1 MIMDRKR
8 SALNQTHREP
18 DWTGMSRVVRPTL
31 IIAIGG
37 TGTAAAK
44 MARARIEHFVGP
56 KHHYVAFRAFDTAF
70 QDNREPRLV
79 DNSEYVYLGGFNA
92 QSVISDIV
100 SGQAFPH
107 WAKWLPPRLNFQQVA
122 FGAGGIRP
130 IGRLCYFYRRD
141 RVEAAI
147 QEALTTVTDS
157 DLALRFHQQT
167 GIRVNLEAGID
178 IHLIGSVCGG
188 TGSGIFLDLA
198 FDLRRWAEEHTN
210 REVTVTGHLVL
221 PEAFRGKPVV
231 MKALEANAYTALQ
244 ELDRYMN
251 ATSDDPWT
259 VEYVQHRPEVS
270 RRAPFDHCYLLSGLQ
285 QGGTTDVETLSAV
298 IGEAITLLTLSQTG
312 QRISEGVI
320 NMAGQ
325 RKSTRDELGRVCCYS
340 SYGVLGIELPEELLG
355 ESLGPDLAKELHKQ
369 LLQSVAEA
377 EAVAPEDL
385 QSFKEQM
392 QITDFRRID
401 EILPPLDLDLM
412 TVNIYLDGDK
422 RKKEQGKAVFQK
434 VLVDAHDAQKRER
447 KRLSQGSGFF
457 GEVEL
462 RLHLSDQIR
471 STLLQP
477 GGLNRNLSYLAR
489 CVDTLRA
496 FQSQI
501 REKAQELEGVAEK
514 NRSAADAVETGST
527 VGKELKQL
535 LDKDYQAWYEH
546 VRSQTSAVAYR
557 DQLPRIEKL
566 IVIVQQE
573 FIAPWTRIKD
583 MLNTLRLA
591 VSRDE
596 DSYYRAQRARASVGP
611 LKWFRQNLIVPNQDR
626 LLREVLLKLIEE
638 SRTWAALEPKE
649 VSARFYDLCTESIH
663 HYFQN
668 EPDMNCDRLLAECFE
683 HPSGKYKTEIA
694 VLLSRAQANW
704 EIHESYSMR
713 DNRLE
718 ISAIGVRQ
726 DSILYGTVRESWRQ
740 ISAVD
745 EQRDDY
751 VPIFRTEHGISLP
764 GLKSLPAY
772 RKSLVASVVEEQRY
786 DLHFFNDR
794 RWVTRF
800 EFAGEDP
807 DELQRLFLFSVA
819 NLLAL
824 IQKTDGKDYVFTNGH
839 DTPATLGRY
848 RREAFQGFCKDG
860 GHFVEIVEAEILKNE
875 AQDDWHERLSRHITT
890 LETTL
895 EGAFDPKRSEHF
907 LSLDVYQVNAEIRAL
922 RNKLRVEDAGL

>member
-1 MIMDRKR
+1 MIMDRKL
-8 SALNQTHREP
+8 SALNPTHREP

-31 IIAIGG
+31 IIATGG

-44 MARARIEHFVGP
+44 AALARIEHFVGP
-56 KHHYVAFRAFDTAF
+56 RHHYVAFRAFDTAF

-92 QSVISDIV
+92 QSVIADIV

-107 WAKWLPPRLNFQQVA
+107 WEKWLPPRLNFQQVA

-147 QEALTTVTDS
+147 QEALTAVTDS

-210 REVTVTGHLVL
+210 RTVTVTGHLVL

-251 ATSDDPWT
+251 ATSDDPWIA
-259 VEYVQHRPEVS
+259 EYVQHRPETS

-285 QGGTTDVETLSAV
+285 QGGTSDVETLTAE
-298 IGEAITLLTLSQTG
+298 IGEAIMLLTLSQAG

-340 SYGVLGIELPEELLG
+340 SYGVLGVELPEELLG
-355 ESLGPDLAKELHKQ
+355 ESLGPDLARELHKQ
-369 LLQSVAEA
+369 LLQSVAEV
-377 EAVAPEDL
+377 EAVPPEDL

-401 EILPPLDLDLM
+401 ELLPPLDPDLI
-412 TVNIYLDGDK
+412 TVNAYLGGDK
-422 RKKEQGKAVFQK
+422 RKKEQGKVVLQK
-434 VLVDAHDAQKRER
+434 VLVDAHDAQRRER
-447 KRLSQGSGFF
+447 RRLSQESPFDEG
-457 GEVEL
+457 EL
-462 RLHLSDQIR
+462 RRHLSDQIR

-477 GGLNRNLSYLAR
+477 GGLDRNLRYLTR
-489 CVDTLRA
+489 CVETLRA
-496 FQSQI
+496 FQAQI
-501 REKAQELEGVAEK
+501 REKTQEFDSIAEK
-514 NRSAADAVETGST
+514 HRSTAEAVEQGST
-527 VGKELKQL
+527 AGKELKQL
-535 LDKDYQAWYEH
+535 LDKDYEAWNEH
-546 VRSQTSAVAYR
+546 VRSQTAAAVYR
-557 DQLPRIEKL
+557 DQVPRIEKL
-566 IVIVQQE
+566 ILIVQQE

-596 DSYYRAQRARASVGP
+596 ESYYRAQRARASVGP

-626 LLREVLLKLIEE
+626 LLREVLLKLINE

-649 VSARFYDLCTESIH
+649 VSARFYDLCTEAIH

-668 EPDMNCDRLLAECFE
+668 EPDMDCDRLLAECFE
-683 HPSGKYKTEIA
+683 YPSGKYKIEVA
-694 VLLSRAQANW
+694 ELLSRAQANW

-726 DSILYGTVRESWRQ
+726 DSTLYGTVRESWRQ
-740 ISAVD
+740 ISPVD

-772 RKSLVASVVEEQRY
+772 RKSLLASVVEEQRY

-794 RWVTRF
+794 RWVTRI

-807 DELQRLFLFSVA
+807 
-819 NLLAL
+819 
-824 IQKTDGKDYVFTNGH
+824 
-839 DTPATLGRY
+839 
-848 RREAFQGFCKDG
+848 
-860 GHFVEIVEAEILKNE
+860 
-875 AQDDWHERLSRHITT
+875 
-890 LETTL
+890 
-895 EGAFDPKRSEHF
+895 
-907 LSLDVYQVNAEIRAL
+907 
-922 RNKLRVEDAGL
+922 

>member
-1 MIMDRKR
+1 MIVDRNR
-8 SALNQTHREP
+8 SPISQIRREP
-18 DWTGMSRVVRPTL
+18 DWTGMARVVRPTL
-31 IIAIGG
+31 VIATGG

-44 MARARIEHFVGP
+44 AARARIEHFVGER
-56 KHHYVAFRAFDTAF
+56 HHYVAFRAFDTAF
-70 QDNREPRLV
+70 QDNREPRMV

-259 VEYVQHRPEVS
+259 VEYVQNRPETS

-340 SYGVLGIELPEELLG
+340 SYGVLGVELPEELLG
-355 ESLGPDLAKELHKQ
+355 ESLGPDLAHQLHQQ

-385 QSFKEQM
+385 QSFKERL
-392 QITDFRRID
+392 QINDFRRID
-401 EILPPLDLDLM
+401 EILPPLDLDLT
-412 TVNIYLDGDK
+412 TVNIYLQGDK
-422 RKKEQGKAVFQK
+422 RKQEVGKAELQRL
-434 VLVDAHDAQKRER
+434 LVEAHDAQRRER
-447 KRLSQGSGFF
+447 KRLSQEKLFDEG
-457 GEVEL
+457 EL
-462 RLHLSDQIR
+462 RRYLSDQIR
-471 STLLQP
+471 SSLLQP
-477 GGLNRNLSYLAR
+477 GGLDRNLRYLGR
-489 CVDTLRA
+489 CADMLRA
-496 FQSQI
+496 FQGQI
-501 REKAQELEGVAEK
+501 RDKAQELEGIAEK
-514 NRSAADAVETGST
+514 QRSTAEAVEQGSV
-527 VGKELKQL
+527 VGKEPKQL
-535 LDKDYQAWYEH
+535 LGKDYEAWNEH
-546 VRSQTSAVAYR
+546 VRNKTAAVVYR
-557 DQLPRIEKL
+557 DQLPLIEKL
-566 IVIVQQE
+566 ISIVQQE
-573 FIAPWTRIKD
+573 LIAPWTRIKD
-583 MLNTLRLA
+583 MLNNLRLE

-596 DSYYRAQRARASVGP
+596 NSYYRTQRARASVGP
-611 LKWFRQNLIVPNQDR
+611 LKWFRRALVGPNQDR
-626 LLREVLLKLIEE
+626 LLREVLGKLVTE

-649 VSARFYDLCTESIH
+649 VNARFYNLCTEAIH
-663 HYFQN
+663 HYFQS
-668 EPDMNCDRLLAECFE
+668 EAGMNCDRLLAECFE
-683 HPSGKYKTEIA
+683 HPSEKYKTEVA
-694 VLLSRAQANW
+694 VLLARAQANW
-704 EIHESYSMR
+704 ELHESYSMR

-718 ISAIGVRQ
+718 ISAIGVRS
-726 DSILYGTVRESWRQ
+726 DSILYDAVRESWRQ

-772 RKSLVASVVEEQRY
+772 RRSLIASVVEEQRY

-794 RWVTRF
+794 RWVTRI

-807 DELQRLFLFSVA
+807 RELQSLFLFSAA
-819 NLLAL
+819 NLLGL
-824 IQKTDGKDYVFTNGH
+824 IRRSDGKEYVFNNNSDAPG
-839 DTPATLGRY
+839 PLGRY
-848 RREAFQGFCKDG
+848 RREAFQTFCRDG
-860 GHFVEIVEAEILKNE
+860 DNLVEIQLEVGKNE
-875 AQDDWHERLSRHITT
+875 GQDDWHQRLGGYIKT

-907 LSLDVYQVNAEIRAL
+907 LSLDIYQLNAEIRAL
-922 RNKLRVEDAGL
+922 KNKLRVEDVGL

>member
-1 MIMDRKR
+1 MIMDRKL
-8 SALNQTHREP
+8 SALNPTRREP
-18 DWTGMSRVVRPTL
+18 DWTGLSRVVRPTL
-31 IIAIGG
+31 VVAIGG

-44 MARARIEHFVGP
+44 AALARMEHFVGP
-56 KHHYVAFRAFDTAF
+56 RHHYVAFRAFDTAF

-92 QSVISDIV
+92 QSVIADIV
-100 SGQAFPH
+100 TGQAFPH

-141 RVEAAI
+141 RVETAI
-147 QEALTTVTDS
+147 QEALTGVTDS

-251 ATSDDPWT
+251 ATSDDPWR
-259 VEYVQHRPEVS
+259 VEYVQHRPEDS

-285 QGGTTDVETLSAV
+285 QGGTTDVETLTAA
-298 IGEAITLLTLSQTG
+298 IGEAITLLTLSQAG
-312 QRISEGVI
+312 QRVSEGVI

-325 RKSTRDELGRVCCYS
+325 RKSTRDEFGRVCCYS

-355 ESLGPDLAKELHKQ
+355 ESLGPDLARELHRQ
-369 LLQSVAEA
+369 LLQSVADA
-377 EAVAPEDL
+377 DAVAPEDM
-385 QSFKEQM
+385 QTFKEQM
-392 QITDFRRID
+392 QITDFRRIE
-401 EILPPLDLDLM
+401 EIVPPLDVDLM
-412 TVNIYLDGDK
+412 TVNIFQQGDK
-422 RKKEQGKAVFQK
+422 RKQEQGKFELQRL
-434 VLVDAHDAQKRER
+434 LVEAHDVQRRER
-447 KRLSQGSGFF
+447 KRVSQESLFDEG
-457 GEVEL
+457 EL
-462 RLHLSDQIR
+462 RRHLTDRIR

-477 GGLNRNLSYLAR
+477 GGLERNLRYLAR
-489 CVDTLRA
+489 CVDTLRN
-496 FQSQI
+496 FQAQI
-501 REKAQELEGVAEK
+501 REKAQDFESAADK
-514 NRSAADAVETGST
+514 HRSAAEALEQGS
-527 VGKELKQL
+527 VASKELKQL
-535 LDKDYQAWYEH
+535 LDKDYELWNEH
-546 VRSQTSAVAYR
+546 VRGQTAAVAYH
-557 DQLPRIEKL
+557 DQLPRVEKL
-566 IVIVQQE
+566 ILIVQQE
-573 FIAPWTRIKD
+573 FVEPWKRIKE

-596 DSYYRAQRARASVGP
+596 NSYYRVQRARASVGP
-611 LKWFRQNLIVPNQDR
+611 LRWFREKLIFPQQDR
-626 LLREVLLKLIEE
+626 LLRRVLLKLIEE
-638 SRTWAALEPKE
+638 SRTWATLEPKE
-649 VSARFYDLCTESIH
+649 VSARFYDLCTEAIH

-668 EPDMNCDRLLAECFE
+668 EPEMNCDRLLAECFE
-683 HPSGKYKTEIA
+683 HPSGKYKTEVA

-740 ISAVD
+740 ISPVD

-751 VPIFRTEHGISLP
+751 VPILRTEHGISLP

-772 RKSLVASVVEEQRY
+772 RKSLIASVVEEQRY

-794 RWVTRF
+794 RWVTRL
-800 EFAGEDP
+800 EFAGEDA
-807 DELQRLFLFSVA
+807 DELHRLFLFSAA
-819 NLLAL
+819 NLLGM
-824 IQKTDGKDYVFTNGH
+824 IQKTDGKDYVLSNGH
-839 DTPATLGRY
+839 GSPVTLGRY
-848 RREAFQGFCKDG
+848 RREAFLGFCKDG
-860 GHFVEIVEAEILKNE
+860 DNLGQVLTEILKSE
-875 AQDDWHERLSRHITT
+875 AQEDWHEQLRSHIQSLEAT
-890 LETTL
+890 LA
-895 EGAFDPKRSEHF
+895 GAFDPKRSEHY
-907 LSLDVYQVNAEIRAL
+907 LSLDIYQIHAEIRAL
-922 RNKLRVEDAGL
+922 NKKLRVEDSGL